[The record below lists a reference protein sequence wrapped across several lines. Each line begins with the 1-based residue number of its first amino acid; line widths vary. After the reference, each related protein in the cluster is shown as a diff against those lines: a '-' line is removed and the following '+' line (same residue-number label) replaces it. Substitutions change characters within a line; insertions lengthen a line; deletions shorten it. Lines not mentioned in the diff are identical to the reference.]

1 MHPHDLA
8 LWPHSSIHIGLGLW
22 RMLPVGWWW
31 VELAFIAAGCTYYV
45 AKGRSLWACAV
56 VLLLH
61 VVNSPWLAVAK

>member
-22 RMLPVGWWW
+22 RLLPVGWWW
-31 VELAFIAAGCTYYV
+31 VELVFIAAGCGYYV
-45 AKGRSLWACAV
+45 ARGRSLWACAV
-56 VLLLH
+56 VVLLH